1 MNKKVYINFAT
12 LYGIGYARY
21 APGTIASIPP
31 LLFLLLPEDY
41 FYPITLVILIIS
53 ILISYKQVEKIESD
67 GHSDPGFVVV
77 DEFVGMTIVLLMP
90 FFPKSIF
97 WVILSFAIF
106 RLYDIFKP
114 FPIDKLNSREGAF
127 FVFADDV
134 LAAIFTSLT
143 IYILYVCSQI
153 LAIIL
158 L

>member
-1 MNKKVYINFAT
+1 MSKKVYINLAS

-21 APGTIASIPP
+21 APGTIGSIPP
-31 LLFLLLPEDY
+31 LLFVLLPEDY
-41 FYPITLVILIIS
+41 FYPITLIVLVTVIL
-53 ILISYKQVEKIESD
+53 LSYKQVEKIESD
-67 GHSDPGFVVV
+67 GYSDPGFVVV

-97 WVILSFAIF
+97 WVLLSFAFFRIF
-106 RLYDIFKP
+106 DIFKP
-114 FPIDKLNSREGAF
+114 FPIDKLNSRKGAF
-127 FVFADDV
+127 YVFADDV
-134 LAAIFTSLT
+134 LAGIFTSLT

>member
-1 MNKKVYINFAT
+1 MNPKAYINLAT
-12 LYGIGYARY
+12 LFGIGYSRY
-21 APGTIASIPP
+21 APGTIGSIPP
-31 LLFLLLPEDY
+31 LIFLLLPEDY
-41 FYPITLVILIIS
+41 FYPITLVILAIS

-77 DEFVGMTIVLLMP
+77 DEFVGMSIVLLMP

-106 RLYDIFKP
+106 RFFDTFKP
-114 FPIDKLNSREGAF
+114 FPIDELNSREGAF